1 MRSRAFSCL
10 AGLSSCLARELYS
23 SMVRWK
29 AVREA
34 LREPS
39 AAGLIWAAEG
49 VACGSDEEGWLER
62 LARSLRIEVLC
73 LRAPLKVV
81 FCGFLSALASPGRY
95 YGGEELTILMLF
107 MLYRHSS
114 KKSGRKA
121 ATMSVCVERWL
132 PWFICW
138 LR

>member
-10 AGLSSCLARELYS
+10 AGLSSCFASELYS

-39 AAGLIWAAEG
+39 AAGLIWAADG
-49 VACGSDEEGWLER
+49 GAFGSDEGWLER

-81 FCGFLSALASPGRY
+81 FCG
-95 YGGEELTILMLF
+95 
-107 MLYRHSS
+107 
-114 KKSGRKA
+114 
-121 ATMSVCVERWL
+121 C
-132 PWFICW
+132 C
-138 LR
+138 

>member
-10 AGLSSCLARELYS
+10 AGLSSCLASELYS

-34 LREPS
+34 LRDPS
-39 AAGLIWAAEG
+39 AAGLICAAADDEG
-49 VACGSDEEGWLER
+49 APFGSEEEGWLER

-81 FCGFLSALASPGRY
+81 FCGLLLALAS
-95 YGGEELTILMLF
+95 
-107 MLYRHSS
+107 
-114 KKSGRKA
+114 
-121 ATMSVCVERWL
+121 ER
-132 PWFICW
+132 
-138 LR
+138 RVS

>member
-10 AGLSSCLARELYS
+10 AGFSSCFARELYS

-34 LREPS
+34 LREPR
-39 AAGLIWAAEG
+39 AAGLIAAAAGG
-49 VACGSDEEGWLER
+49 VGAPFGFEDGLER

-81 FCGFLSALASPGRY
+81 F
-95 YGGEELTILMLF
+95 
-107 MLYRHSS
+107 
-114 KKSGRKA
+114 
-121 ATMSVCVERWL
+121 
-132 PWFICW
+132 
-138 LR
+138 